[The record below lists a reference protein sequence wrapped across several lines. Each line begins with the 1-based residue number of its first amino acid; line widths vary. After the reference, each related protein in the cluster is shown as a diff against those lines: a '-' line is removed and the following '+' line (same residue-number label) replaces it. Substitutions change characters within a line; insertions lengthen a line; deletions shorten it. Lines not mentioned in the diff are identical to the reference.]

1 MRMAATD
8 WPAIKKSPR
17 GGANS
22 STVYRRNDVSS
33 IVETPYVLN
42 DNVSRTRTCYATRHT
57 ELRIA
62 HRPRS
67 LITRFAP

>member
-33 IVETPYVLN
+33 IVETPYTY
-42 DNVSRTRTCYATRHT
+42 STRVKNLRHT

-67 LITRFAP
+67 LITRFAPRGDP